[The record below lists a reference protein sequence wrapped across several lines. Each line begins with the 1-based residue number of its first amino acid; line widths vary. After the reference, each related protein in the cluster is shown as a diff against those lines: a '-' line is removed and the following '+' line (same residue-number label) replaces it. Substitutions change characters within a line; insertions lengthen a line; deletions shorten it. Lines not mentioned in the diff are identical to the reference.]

1 MPFLFK
7 RTNILA
13 VVART
18 IESAVACL
26 PQPSLMKEHL
36 GSPLASNTPN
46 LFLLNTRVWLKSL
59 REIHQNPDFTVK
71 DLSPEEID
79 QLCQG
84 YDAIW
89 CLGIYQP
96 SPWSQRVADDNQR
109 DVSSAFAITAYEPN
123 PLIAANWEE
132 WNSFVQK
139 LHQRGVRVFIDF
151 VSNHMAYDH
160 PWTDTYPDMFMHNHD
175 GSTAHGKDPNYP
187 SWIDTSQIR
196 YPNPQAREKMT
207 NIILDLVDHAD
218 GLRCDLAM
226 LLNPSTFKRTW
237 GEDMQPFWPEA
248 IAQAKQKAAALGKQ
262 FIFFAEAYWEEDQLR
277 DAGFD
282 YIYDSRHYNNM
293 VGLVAPDND
302 HPQINLEQFKAH
314 LRTVMWD
321 RINQHKIIYIENQ
334 DEKRAAEVFG
344 IQKANA
350 LAIVTACL
358 PAPWMVHQGEAEGY
372 RLHIDMQ
379 EDHTHGNEDVDI
391 GTQKLHARLLAL
403 RQTPLFRQGEW
414 RIPPLIDGDNM
425 VAQQVES
432 SREGAIICTNLSD
445 WESGGHIF
453 LPPDAINV
461 RVFNI
466 NTGTEITNRAE
477 LFSSSDEIQQTL
489 YIHNHPWQSQIIIY
503 DRAGNQ

>member
-1 MPFLFK
+1 MVT
-7 RTNILA
+7 RTL
-13 VVART
+13 
-18 IESAVACL
+18 ESVVACL

-36 GSPLASNTPN
+36 GSPLPGNTPN
-46 LFLLNTRVWLKSL
+46 MFLLNTRVWLKSL
-59 REIHQNPDFTVK
+59 RETHQNPYFTVK
-71 DLSPEEID
+71 DLSDIELD
-79 QLCQG
+79 QLRQG
-84 YDAIW
+84 YDAVW
-89 CLGIYQP
+89 CLGIYKP
-96 SPWSQRVADDNQR
+96 SAFSHERATTKWGR
-109 DVSSAFAITAYEPN
+109 DVSSAFAVMDYEPN

-132 WNSFVQK
+132 WDAFVQK
-139 LHQRGVRVFIDF
+139 LHQRGVKVFIDF

-160 PWTDTYPDMFMHNHD
+160 PWTNDFPNLFRQNYD
-175 GSTAHGKDPNYP
+175 GSIANGKDPNYADNP
-187 SWIDTSQIR
+187 WEDTAQIN
-196 YPNPQAREKMT
+196 YANSKVREKMT
-207 NIILDLVDHAD
+207 NVILNLVDHAD

-248 IAQAKQKAAALGKQ
+248 IRQAKEKAAALGKQ

-293 VGLVAPDND
+293 YGLIKPDKD

-314 LRTVMWD
+314 LRKVMWD
-321 RINQHKIIYIENQ
+321 RNNQHGIVYIENQ
-334 DEKRAAEVFG
+334 DEKRAADIFG

-350 LAIVTACL
+350 LAVVTACL

-372 RLHIDMQ
+372 KLHIDMQ
-379 EDHTHGNEDVDI
+379 EDHTHGDEDVDI
-391 GTQKLHARLLAL
+391 GTQELHARLLAL
-403 RQTPLFRQGEW
+403 RQTPLFREGEW
-414 RIPPLIDGDNM
+414 RMPPLIDGDSM

-466 NTGTEITNRAE
+466 NNGIEITNRAE
-477 LFSSSDEIQQTL
+477 IVTANDGLQQTL
-489 YIHNHPWQSQIIIY
+489 YIHTHPWQSQIIIY
-503 DRAGNQ
+503 DRASNQ